1 MAKKILVLCGSSRK
15 GGNTDI
21 LAQAFIKGAKSSGN
35 EVEKLNLCQM
45 SIQPCI
51 DCKYCYTH
59 EGKCVLK
66 DDMEEVYEKL
76 RETELLVLAAP
87 VYFYNFPSRL
97 KAVIDRLHNPIRET
111 FRIKETCL
119 LTAYADQG
127 AAVCEPMVKTY
138 EAIAAYLNWRNIGI
152 IYADGVEEKG
162 SIVGREE
169 LKAAEQ
175 LGKTIH

>member
-35 EVEKLNLCQM
+35 EVEKLN
-45 SIQPCI
+45 
-51 DCKYCYTH
+51 
-59 EGKCVLK
+59 
-66 DDMEEVYEKL
+66 
-76 RETELLVLAAP
+76 
-87 VYFYNFPSRL
+87 
-97 KAVIDRLHNPIRET
+97 
-111 FRIKETCL
+111 
-119 LTAYADQG
+119 
-127 AAVCEPMVKTY
+127 
-138 EAIAAYLNWRNIGI
+138 WRNIGI